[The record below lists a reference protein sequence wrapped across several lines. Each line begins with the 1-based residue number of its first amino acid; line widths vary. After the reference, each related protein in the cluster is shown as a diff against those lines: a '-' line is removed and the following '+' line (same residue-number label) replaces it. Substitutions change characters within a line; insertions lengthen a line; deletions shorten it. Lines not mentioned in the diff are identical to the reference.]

1 MNSVGA
7 TVNDVSSWRLIASIC
22 SSSASSIRAT
32 GIACWPTRTTHC
44 TAASSDG
51 NVHCAAA
58 VASGIGCRRSVASQ
72 MSASV
77 PSEPMI
83 SRVRS

>member
-1 MNSVGA
+1 MGA
-7 TVNDVSSWRLIASIC
+7 TVNAVWLWRLIASIW

-32 GIACWPTRTTHC
+32 GMACWPTITTHC
-44 TAASSDG
+44 TAASTLG

-58 VASGIGCRRSVASQ
+58 VASGVGCRRSVASQ
-72 MSASV
+72 MRPSV
-77 PSEPMI
+77 PSEPII